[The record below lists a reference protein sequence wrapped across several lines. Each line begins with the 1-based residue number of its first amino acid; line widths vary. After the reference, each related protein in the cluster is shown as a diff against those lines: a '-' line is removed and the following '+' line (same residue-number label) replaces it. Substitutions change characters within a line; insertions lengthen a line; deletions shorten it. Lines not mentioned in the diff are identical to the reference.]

1 MKSQSL
7 RSRII
12 AVLLV
17 VSLLPL
23 CIVGVG
29 AWIVFGRLLEQKSLE
44 VQRTV
49 VESHSRAIESYL
61 TERLNSLRLLASSH
75 SLAEITDFSTLQN
88 LLSNLNKTSNEGF
101 IDLGVIASDGEH
113 LAYVG
118 PYDLLDRNYYD
129 TAWFI
134 EVMDEGSYISDIFLG
149 FRQVPHCIIAVRKEE
164 DSDQWILRATI
175 NSDQFNDIV
184 RTSMLGETGNVF
196 IVNRSGLYQ
205 TAPKNGS
212 VLDASPM
219 TGLDYYPGVR
229 DQKVKVNGSTK
240 IQVTTWINNDNW
252 LLVAEQDAAEV
263 RAPVTNAIA
272 KGAII
277 VLMAIVLL
285 VVTTFLA
292 TRHLTDQIDRA
303 NERREEMYR
312 AFMRSAKLASIGE
325 LATGLAHEINNP
337 LAVISADQTNIS
349 DIVEEMPED
358 AENRAELIESLD
370 RIKRQVLRCRSIT
383 TKMLQ
388 FGRKSETE
396 PKFIDITT
404 SLKEIIALLERQAN
418 VRNVKMLLETEEN
431 LPEIWV
437 DPVELEQ
444 VIVNLINN
452 SLQAMPRGGEIHIIV
467 RHQDNELLLEVSDN
481 GLGIP
486 PESLDR
492 IFEPFFTTKPVG
504 KGTGLGLSVCYGIVQ
519 TWGGKI
525 EVESQVGHGT
535 TIYIHIPT
543 ADYENSRIDR

>member
-1 MKSQSL
+1 
-7 RSRII
+7 
-12 AVLLV
+12 
-17 VSLLPL
+17 
-23 CIVGVG
+23 
-29 AWIVFGRLLEQKSLE
+29 
-44 VQRTV
+44 
-49 VESHSRAIESYL
+49 
-61 TERLNSLRLLASSH
+61 
-75 SLAEITDFSTLQN
+75 
-88 LLSNLNKTSNEGF
+88 
-101 IDLGVIASDGEH
+101 
-113 LAYVG
+113 
-118 PYDLLDRNYYD
+118 
-129 TAWFI
+129 
-134 EVMDEGSYISDIFLG
+134 
-149 FRQVPHCIIAVRKEE
+149 
-164 DSDQWILRATI
+164 
-175 NSDQFNDIV
+175 
-184 RTSMLGETGNVF
+184 
-196 IVNRSGLYQ
+196 
-205 TAPKNGS
+205 
-212 VLDASPM
+212 
-219 TGLDYYPGVR
+219 
-229 DQKVKVNGSTK
+229 
-240 IQVTTWINNDNW
+240 
-252 LLVAEQDAAEV
+252 
-263 RAPVTNAIA
+263 
-272 KGAII
+272 
-277 VLMAIVLL
+277 MAIVLL

-396 PKFIDITT
+396 PKPTDITT

-418 VRNVKMLLETEEN
+418 VRNVKMFLEAEEN

-444 VIVNLINN
+444 VVVNLINN
-452 SLQAMPRGGEIHIIV
+452 SIQAMPQGGEIHITV
-467 RHQDNELLLEVSDN
+467 QHRDRELLLEVSDN
-481 GLGIP
+481 GVGIP

-519 TWGGKI
+519 SWGGKI

-543 ADYENSRIDR
+543 ADYESSRIDRENHERKETEYQASPRG